1 MRMVTLGATGPEVI
15 PLANGTW
22 QLGRHWGPVDER
34 AATEAIGH
42 ARSPGTS
49 FSGTG
54 QASGSGQVE
63 ETRAGRC

>member
-1 MRMVTLGATGPEVI
+1 MVRLGATGPEVTA
-15 PLANGTW
+15 LANGTW

-34 AATEAIGH
+34 TATEAIGR
-42 ARSPGTS
+42 ARPPGTN

-63 ETRAGRC
+63 ETRAVRC